1 MVSEEAVRSD
11 GDYSIAPASGARTIV
26 THQPVGV
33 AALVTPWNF
42 PAAMAT
48 RKIAPALA
56 AGCTV
61 VLKPAA
67 ETPLTAIAVAR
78 ILTEAGVPD
87 GVVNVVPTT
96 DPAGV
101 VTTWLTDERV
111 RKIRSP
117 APPGSGGPCSPAA
130 DRVLNASMELGGNA
144 PFVVTADAD
153 LEAAVAGAMIAK
165 FRNGGQACTA
175 ANRFYVHADVA
186 DAFVARFGAAVE
198 TLEAA
203 PLISAAAVENIGAL
217 VDGAVA
223 AGARMVA
230 RADVPEH
237 GWFYPPT
244 LLADVPPDAGILR
257 EEIFGPVAPVVIWT
271 DEADLLRMVN
281 GTELDSPPTC
291 TPAGYRT
298 RSGSPSRSRPAWSA
312 STQRVGPGGA
322 VRRGQAEWVGPR
334 GRARGPARV
343 PGDPLLQCFAGRVAR
358 ARNERARIEITR
370 AVDGLD
376 TPGLEARPGYST
388 TETRS
393 SSRTPSGRS
402 TNRCRPGVGSAA
414 LQAAATSISSTRSPQ
429 TCRPLL
435 LAMIRPWALSTAR
448 RPRAVRSDGS
458 RRSSAALTRTSQP
471 ATPTNRSRT
480 VSGVVNVSV

>member
-1 MVSEEAVRSD
+1 MTLLATATFPVVNPATLEVIDEVADGTLDDARAAVDAAAAAYPGWAGATPRERAETLRRAFDLMVERTDELVAIVCAENGKSQADARAEVAYAAEFFRWFSEEAVRSD
-11 GDYSIAPASGARTIV
+11 GDYSVAPASGARTIV

-101 VTTWLTDERV
+101 VSTWLTDERV
-111 RKIRSP
+111 RKISFT
-117 APPGSGGPCSPAA
+117 GSTGVGRTLLRQAA

-203 PLISAAAVENIGAL
+203 PLISAAAVENVGAL

-223 AGARMVA
+223 AGARVVA
-230 RADVPEH
+230 RADVPEP

-244 LLADVPPDAGILR
+244 LLADVPPDAEILR
-257 EEIFGPVAPVVIWT
+257 EEIFGPVAPVVTWT
-271 DEADLLRMVN
+271 DEADLLRQVN
-281 GTELDSPPTC
+281 GTEL
-291 TPAGYRT
+291 GL
-298 RSGSPSRSRPAWSA
+298 SA
-312 STQRVGPGGA
+312 YVY
-322 VRRGQAEWVGPR
+322 
-334 GRARGPARV
+334 
-343 PGDPLLQCFAGRVAR
+343 AGRLQDALR
-358 ARNERARIEITR
+358 LAERIEAGMVGINR
-370 AVDGLD
+370 GIVSDPAAPFGGVKQSGLGREGARE
-376 TPGLEARPGYST
+376 GLREFQ
-388 TETRS
+388 ETRYF
-393 SSRTPSGRS
+393 
-402 TNRCRPGVGSAA
+402 
-414 LQAAATSISSTRSPQ
+414 
-429 TCRPLL
+429 
-435 LAMIRPWALSTAR
+435 
-448 RPRAVRSDGS
+448 
-458 RRSSAALTRTSQP
+458 
-471 ATPTNRSRT
+471 
-480 VSGVVNVSV
+480 SVDL